1 MGQANV
7 PSPNKK
13 TQAHVY
19 FLFLH
24 QERTTNQTNVEE
36 WNRKKINK
44 NPMLNNKIEIKSMKK
59 KLGVDGS
66 GPCV

>member
-1 MGQANV
+1 MLKDEIEEKIYKKTKKKKTSQVVMGQANV

-36 WNRKKINK
+36 
-44 NPMLNNKIEIKSMKK
+44 
-59 KLGVDGS
+59 
-66 GPCV
+66 

>member
-1 MGQANV
+1 
-7 PSPNKK
+7 
-13 TQAHVY
+13 
-19 FLFLH
+19 LH

>member
-1 MGQANV
+1 MKLKKKSIKKKKKTSQVVMGQANV

-36 WNRKKINK
+36 
-44 NPMLNNKIEIKSMKK
+44 
-59 KLGVDGS
+59 
-66 GPCV
+66 

>member
-1 MGQANV
+1 MLKDEIEEKIYIKKKKTSQVVMGQANV

-36 WNRKKINK
+36 
-44 NPMLNNKIEIKSMKK
+44 
-59 KLGVDGS
+59 
-66 GPCV
+66 

>member
-1 MGQANV
+1 MKLKKKSIKKKKTSQVVMGQANV

-36 WNRKKINK
+36 
-44 NPMLNNKIEIKSMKK
+44 
-59 KLGVDGS
+59 
-66 GPCV
+66 